1 MKFASYRDGLP
12 NFNRLEIELN
22 NTIFIVSSADVIKY
36 LGITID
42 SHLRWD
48 EHSDNIIK
56 KIRSL
61 FVKFK
66 QLRNVCEE
74 SELFKIYYG
83 LVQPH
88 LSYGVLAWGSLADC
102 HYRHIE
108 IVQKFILKIIYR
120 KNSTFPTDDLF
131 NMAEIFTVRQLYAR
145 ALLIY
150 QYERRKQQP
159 VNERVIVGNLRDG
172 TSLRVPFMK
181 KTIGQKSFSYL
192 SPILYNEISSIVRN
206 CSSIKSFKRYI
217 KKWIWQYGRNSINN
231 FLKRN
236 KFC

>member
-1 MKFASYRDGLP
+1 
-12 NFNRLEIELN
+12 
-22 NTIFIVSSADVIKY
+22 
-36 LGITID
+36 
-42 SHLRWD
+42 
-48 EHSDNIIK
+48 
-56 KIRSL
+56 
-61 FVKFK
+61 
-66 QLRNVCEE
+66 
-74 SELFKIYYG
+74 
-83 LVQPH
+83 
-88 LSYGVLAWGSLADC
+88 
-102 HYRHIE
+102 
-108 IVQKFILKIIYR
+108 
-120 KNSTFPTDDLF
+120 
-131 NMAEIFTVRQLYAR
+131 MAEIFTVRQLYAR